1 MKGKSPFPVSVPHLV
16 IDVLLIVA
24 SFILAQVLRF
34 GMHIFS
40 APSEHIPLGSYVVFA
55 LLSLPIWLAV
65 FGLWGL
71 YYSRLKAPFGGE
83 VFTLISAIAV
93 SFLGTL
99 ILSLASR
106 AFPASRLALIL
117 ILVLALILLT
127 LGRGVLRLATNSA
140 RRAGGRKPALIFGTD
155 PVCQMLAKR
164 LTKVGL
170 YDASLVADDR
180 SGVAAIP
187 EGVGL
192 VVAKSAR
199 ADLAEIYL
207 RCEETG
213 AELVLLPDNPLFFSG
228 RLEARDLEGIPV
240 VSLKSAE
247 SIAAMVAIKRVV
259 DVLLGYVMLVLTS
272 PILGVCA
279 ALIKMSSPG
288 PVFFKHRR
296 LGLGGEPFEQMK
308 LRTMYKDA
316 PPLTDEM
323 RESEAFKLK
332 RDPRVTP
339 AGRWIRR
346 LSLDELPQ
354 FLNIIRGE
362 MSLVGPRPIVPAEM
376 ERYGPWGR
384 LLLSVKPGLSGLWQ
398 ISGRN
403 DLTYEE
409 RIELDI
415 YYIQNWTLKL
425 DFAIMLGTLPAVLS
439 RKGAY

>member
-1 MKGKSPFPVSVPHLV
+1 MKRPRPFPLSAPHLV
-16 IDVLLIVA
+16 LDVVLIVA
-24 SFILAQVLRF
+24 AFLIAQHLRF
-34 GMHIFS
+34 GMHIF
-40 APSEHIPLGSYVVFA
+40 PEPTEHVPLAAYFAFA

-71 YYSRLKAPFGGE
+71 YYSRLRAPFGGE
-83 VFTLISAIAV
+83 AFTLISAVSV

-117 ILVLALILLT
+117 IFVLALILLT
-127 LGRGVLRLATNSA
+127 VGRAILRLATNSV
-140 RRAGGRKPALIFGTD
+140 RRAGGRKPAVIFGTD

-164 LTKVGL
+164 LSKAGL
-170 YDASLVADDR
+170 YDSSLVADEK

-199 ADLAEIYL
+199 SDLAEIYV

-240 VSLKSAE
+240 ISLKSAE
-247 SIAAMVAIKRVV
+247 SIAAMVAIKRVA
-259 DVLLGYVMLVLTS
+259 DVLLGCAMLIVTS

-279 ALIKMSSPG
+279 ALIKMTSRG
-288 PVFFKHRR
+288 PVFYRHRR
-296 LGLGGEPFEQMK
+296 LGLSGAPFEQLK
-308 LRTMYKDA
+308 LRTMVKDA

-323 RESEAFKLK
+323 KASAGFKLK

-339 AGRWIRR
+339 VGGWLRR

-354 FLNIIRGE
+354 LVNIVKGE
-362 MSLVGPRPIVPAEM
+362 MSLVGPRPIVPDEM

-398 ISGRN
+398 ISGRS

-425 DFAIMLGTLPAVLS
+425 DLAIMLGTLPAVLS